1 MQTFGAGRDRLG
13 RWVADDA
20 RHGGTILALIADPT
34 ERKYGSVWKPAIR
47 SYRLL
52 ACYVSPRALDRV
64 SLMMKY
70 SFLTVWVATALSYSL
85 VGVAAAQ
92 TLSVAGDGRANL
104 QGIWMAVN
112 RAAYDLED
120 HPARHDMPA
129 GRSVVDGGTIPYQP
143 WAAEQR
149 QANFETR
156 ATADPLESCF
166 LPGVPRVMALE
177 HPFHIFQTD
186 EHVAITFGW
195 QQVYRLVYI
204 DTEPPLYAGVESW
217 MGNSR
222 GRWEDDVLVVTVT
235 DQNDR
240 TWLDAAGNFHSNAMH
255 VTERYSLRDADTIDY
270 EATIDDPEVFTRPWA
285 LRLVLKRQTQL
296 DRILEYQCQAEKE
309 EANGDF
315 ERDERTW
322 YPAPIPADNVPFDA
336 DAGGQLPVL
345 ASLPDVPRLADGSP
359 DISGYYLADAGGA
372 NYGLEARES
381 DDLMPPSRGQVID
394 PADGTLPY
402 RAWARAEQIDRGF
415 PHRGYDDPTAHCFV
429 AGVPRSTYVPA
440 PFYVLQPEGHVVLLH
455 ERMSWRQVFLD
466 GRGFLPDP
474 IRLWQG
480 HSVGR
485 WDGDTLVV
493 ESRNFNGKA
502 WLNEFGDVVTH
513 AQTVV
518 ETFTPVAPN
527 QVIYRAMVADPIAY
541 TRPWTIE
548 MPLNRSDD
556 ELLEV
561 ACLEDNRDLQH
572 LREVRDEF
580 RATQRQG
587 D

>member
-1 MQTFGAGRDRLG
+1 
-13 RWVADDA
+13 
-20 RHGGTILALIADPT
+20 
-34 ERKYGSVWKPAIR
+34 
-47 SYRLL
+47 
-52 ACYVSPRALDRV
+52 
-64 SLMMKY
+64 MMKY

-92 TLSVAGDGRANL
+92 TLSLAGDGRANL

-112 RAAYDLED
+112 RAEYDLED

-149 QANFETR
+149 RVNFETR

-527 QVIYRAMVADPIAY
+527 QVIYRATVADPIAY

>member
-1 MQTFGAGRDRLG
+1 MTTHRFLG
-13 RWVADDA
+13 
-20 RHGGTILALIADPT
+20 
-34 ERKYGSVWKPAIR
+34 
-47 SYRLL
+47 
-52 ACYVSPRALDRV
+52 
-64 SLMMKY
+64 
-70 SFLTVWVATALSYSL
+70 FWVATAVSHLL

-92 TLSVAGDGRANL
+92 TLPHAGDGRANL

-129 GRSVVDGGTIPYQP
+129 GRSVVDGGAIPYQP

-149 QANFETR
+149 RVNFETR
-156 ATADPLESCF
+156 ATADPLKSCF

-186 EHVAITFGW
+186 GHVAITFEW

-204 DTEPPLYAGVESW
+204 DTEPPRYAGVEAW

-222 GRWEDDVLVVTVT
+222 GRWEDGVLVVTVT

-270 EATIDDPEVFTRPWA
+270 EATIDDPEVFTRPWT
-285 LRLVLKRQTQL
+285 LRLVLKRQTHL

-322 YPAPIPADNVPFDA
+322 YPASIPSENVPFDA
-336 DAGGQLPVL
+336 DAGAQVPVP
-345 ASLPDVPRLADGSP
+345 ATPPDVPRRADGSP
-359 DISGYYLADAGGA
+359 DISGYFQADAGGA

-402 RAWARAEQIDRGF
+402 QVWARAEQIDRGF

-440 PFYVLQPEGHVVLLH
+440 PFFVLQPEGHIVLLH

-466 GRGFLPDP
+466 GRDFLPDR

-527 QVIYRAMVADPIAY
+527 QVIYRATVSDPIAY

-548 MPLNRSDD
+548 MPLDRSDD

-561 ACLEDNRDLQH
+561 ACLEDNRDLQ
-572 LREVRDEF
+572 LLKDVRDEF
-580 RATQRQG
+580 RATQSQG